1 MIKKYLKETAK
12 YLLRCYPVIRTYIK
26 RVDAMYE
33 MSNEELK
40 GFLRIHLA
48 AGESREISFDITP
61 EMLRFYNAELQH
73 VIEPGDFQIMVG
85 GNSKEVMTQNLTVK

>member
-1 MIKKYLKETAK
+1 MKKYLKETAK

-40 GFLRIHLA
+40 KRNEERFLYIFRRAYDKSPFYRLLYSE
-48 AGESREISFDITP
+48 AGI
-61 EMLRFYNAELQH
+61 
-73 VIEPGDFQIMVG
+73 
-85 GNSKEVMTQNLTVK
+85 KK

>member
-40 GFLRIHLA
+40 KRNEERFC
-48 AGESREISFDITP
+48 ISS
-61 EMLRFYNAELQH
+61 AELTTSLLST
-73 VIEPGDFQIMVG
+73 IDFIQKQV
-85 GNSKEVMTQNLTVK
+85 SKRKILSVWKILKSCL